1 MSTRLA
7 DIRESLIRRARI
19 RRTILTAATLVLA
32 VLALVSVS
40 IGSARLSLGEVW
52 DSLKAGLS
60 GCRPESLSLGKF
72 SVVWDIRLPRIV
84 MALFAG
90 MSLSISGTA
99 MQGIMRN
106 PLVSPYT
113 LGISAASAFGASLAI
128 IFDVPGLIIPAA
140 FSASL
145 ASLTMVMFF
154 ARKGRMR
161 AEGLILAG
169 IAVMYVFSAGTSLL
183 QYLASHD
190 QLAKIVFWLMGSL
203 SSTTWSRALIV
214 ALVSMAAAPVLYS
227 LSWQLNILSSGE
239 DAARSLGVNPRSIRF
254 AVIVTVTLV
263 TAIIVS
269 FTGVIGF
276 IGLAAPHMARLLL
289 GSDHRLLFPASA
301 LTGAFFLMV
310 SDTLARTLL
319 GNTELPIGIITSF
332 LGVPFLVSILMSR
345 RKIRRAP

>member
-1 MSTRLA
+1 M
-7 DIRESLIRRARI
+7 
-19 RRTILTAATLVLA
+19 
-32 VLALVSVS
+32 
-40 IGSARLSLGEVW
+40 
-52 DSLKAGLS
+52 
-60 GCRPESLSLGKF
+60 
-72 SVVWDIRLPRIV
+72 
-84 MALFAG
+84 
-90 MSLSISGTA
+90 
-99 MQGIMRN
+99 
-106 PLVSPYT
+106 
-113 LGISAASAFGASLAI
+113 
-128 IFDVPGLIIPAA
+128 
-140 FSASL
+140 
-145 ASLTMVMFF
+145 
-154 ARKGRMR
+154 
-161 AEGLILAG
+161 
-169 IAVMYVFSAGTSLL
+169 L

-227 LSWQLNILSSGE
+227 FSWQLNILSSGE
-239 DAARSLGVNPRSIRF
+239 DAARSLGVNPRFIRF

>member
-1 MSTRLA
+1 MSIHLV
-7 DIRESLIRRARI
+7 DIQKALIRRNQV
-19 RRTILTAATLVLA
+19 RRVILITAALVLA
-32 VLALVSVS
+32 LLALISVG
-40 IGSARLSLGEVW
+40 IGSAHLSIGEVW
-52 DSLKAGLS
+52 NSLKAGLS
-60 GCRPESLSLGKF
+60 GYRPESLPLGTF

-90 MSLSISGTA
+90 MSLSMSGTA

-113 LGISAASAFGASLAI
+113 LGISSASAFGASLAI
-128 IFDVPGLIIPAA
+128 ILDVPVLIIPAA

-145 ASLTMVMFF
+145 VSLMLVMFF

-203 SSTTWSRALIV
+203 SSTTWSRALVVTLI
-214 ALVSMAAAPVLYS
+214 SMLAAPVLYS

-239 DAARSLGVNPRSIRF
+239 DEARSLGVNPRAIRF
-254 AVIVTVTLV
+254 AIILTVTLV

-301 LTGAFFLMV
+301 LTGAFFLMI

-345 RKIRRAP
+345 RKVRKAF